1 MHTQKNQSIRK
12 VYFTTKGIIEDMSP
26 LANWPL
32 VGRPNLFAGR
42 SPISSKPH
50 HRFFGFN
57 LEVPASQRVLLSTFF
72 LTFFLFS
79 SFDLRKKKKEK
90 KKKKK
95 RDVIVNTTAISTSSP
110 TAPHSGE
117 GKRKEKEKKKVR
129 KQKYQTSSVYLSIY
143 LSYLLFPL
151 LLPHYYHN
159 NYYYHHLS
167 YQFPLQFTTRKK
179 KLELIRK
186 GEDRG
191 KHGQHP
197 RQSSGR
203 NSPLARNSLTPN
215 RVRPFWYKRRSRQRP
230 LRPPN
235 RRTREL
241 CARPAGSART

>member
-79 SFDLRKKKKEK
+79 SFDLRKKKKKKRKKRRGTLLLTPLPYQPLPPPPHIREKEKGK

-95 RDVIVNTTAISTSSP
+95 
-110 TAPHSGE
+110 
-117 GKRKEKEKKKVR
+117 VR
-129 KQKYQTSSVYLSIY
+129 K
-143 LSYLLFPL
+143 
-151 LLPHYYHN
+151 
-159 NYYYHHLS
+159 
-167 YQFPLQFTTRKK
+167 
-179 KLELIRK
+179 
-186 GEDRG
+186 
-191 KHGQHP
+191 
-197 RQSSGR
+197 
-203 NSPLARNSLTPN
+203 
-215 RVRPFWYKRRSRQRP
+215 
-230 LRPPN
+230 
-235 RRTREL
+235 
-241 CARPAGSART
+241 